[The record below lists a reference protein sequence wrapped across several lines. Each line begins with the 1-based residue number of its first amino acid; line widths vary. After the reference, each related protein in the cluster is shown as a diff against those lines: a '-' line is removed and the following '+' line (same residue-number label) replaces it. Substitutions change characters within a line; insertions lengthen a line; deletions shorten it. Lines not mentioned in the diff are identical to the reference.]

1 MAKKLSQTVKGY
13 EGTLDADDAR
23 HVVGQRKGY
32 EPLRTALQDP
42 WSKPPAVLFHGGARP
57 TIDVVPRTSSL
68 PDDQIR
74 LRQSTG
80 GYAPGKISL
89 LRLWAMRAIPAR
101 AASAGIM
108 VNMKSRCAGPKSSA
122 CRIFAIQTV
131 SVTDPP
137 TALKQLENR
146 QSARSVQ

>member
-1 MAKKLSQTVKGY
+1 MAKKLSQTINGY

-23 HVVGQRKGY
+23 HVVGERKGY

-57 TIDVVPRTSSL
+57 TIDVVPRTSL

>member
-1 MAKKLSQTVKGY
+1 
-13 EGTLDADDAR
+13 
-23 HVVGQRKGY
+23 
-32 EPLRTALQDP
+32 
-42 WSKPPAVLFHGGARP
+42 
-57 TIDVVPRTSSL
+57 
-68 PDDQIR
+68 
-74 LRQSTG
+74 
-80 GYAPGKISL
+80 
-89 LRLWAMRAIPAR
+89 
-101 AASAGIM
+101 M